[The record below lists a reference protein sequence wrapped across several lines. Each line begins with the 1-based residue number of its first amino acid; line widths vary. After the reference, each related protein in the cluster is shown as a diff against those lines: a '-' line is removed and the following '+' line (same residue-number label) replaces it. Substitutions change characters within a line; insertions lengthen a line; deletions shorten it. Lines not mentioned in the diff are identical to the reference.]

1 MSGSHE
7 VDEHLHT
14 SGSKVVCKR
23 LSEEKRKKKK
33 AEACPR
39 RKKVRDGAAPAGH
52 YF

>member
-7 VDEHLHT
+7 VEKHLHT
-14 SGSKVVCKR
+14 PGSKVVCKR
-23 LSEEKRKKKK
+23 LREVKKEK

-39 RKKVRDGAAPAGH
+39 RKKVTDGAAPAGH

>member
-7 VDEHLHT
+7 VEKHLHT
-14 SGSKVVCKR
+14 SGSRVVCMR
-23 LSEEKRKKKK
+23 LEEGKKEK

-39 RKKVRDGAAPAGH
+39 RKKVMDGKASAGH